1 MRPTDVADFE
11 VLLVGGRSGVGKT
24 PVAYQVS
31 EQWQAA
37 GVAHCLIYV
46 NTVSVL
52 ERAMIVRAMGR
63 STAVHGVLLTATD
76 ETVRRRLTGRKIGT
90 ALGAHLRRSA
100 TRRCTST
107 ATPRTGS
114 SASPLT
120 DGLWPTSLP
129 MWPVRPDGQQ
139 PHGRARSPAAGRRLL
154 ASPATIARS
163 LIEKRRSKRVRV
175 ETSGRRARAGVD
187 DERRGAGRR
196 GFEVTSLTHPRATH
210 ARRAVRLR
218 VRLRRQL
225 DPPVR
230 RRKEAH
236 RPA

>member
-24 PVAYQVS
+24 SVAYQVS

-37 GVAHCLIYV
+37 GVAHCLIDGDRLSAAYPRPPDDPAGSALTEADLHAMWADYVAVGYRRLIYV

-52 ERAMIVRAMGR
+52 ERAMIVRA
-63 STAVHGVLLTATD
+63 AAQPW
-76 ETVRRRLTGRKIGT
+76 
-90 ALGAHLRRSA
+90 
-100 TRRCTST
+100 RCTST

-139 PHGRARSPAAGRRLL
+139 PHSRARSPAAGRRLL

-196 GFEVTSLTHPRATH
+196 GFEVTSLTQPLPTED
-210 ARRAVRLR
+210 V
-218 VRLRRQL
+218 
-225 DPPVR
+225 
-230 RRKEAH
+230 H
-236 RPA
+236 R